1 MTIADRWLLPDGMDE
16 VLPPQ
21 ASRMEELRRALL
33 DLYHCWGYDQV
44 MPPPVEFLD
53 SLLTGTGTDLDLQ
66 TFKLTDQLTGRMMG
80 ASADVTPQVA
90 RMDAHSLKRQGP
102 VRLCYCTTVLRAKA
116 DQHQGG
122 RSPVQVGAE
131 LFGHAGLEADSEI
144 IHLALASL
152 KAAGADE
159 IHLALGHIGIYR
171 SLVEAA
177 ALSDEQEKVLFEAL
191 ALKSPTQLAE
201 FVSANVSDP
210 VLADML
216 LALGELHGGADVL
229 SLARE
234 RFAGAPASVMAAMDQ
249 LEALYQGVLARF
261 DVSLYFDLAELRGYQ
276 YHTGMMFAA
285 YVPGYGH
292 AVAKGGRYDDTGRAF
307 GRARPATGFSM
318 DLKHLASLAL
328 ASSGRGAIWSPA
340 KQDES
345 LHAAVVAL
353 REQGERVIQALPGQ
367 RTGPAEHDCDRRLEL
382 IDGRWQATALTQE
395 TSDQNG

>member
-21 ASRMEELRRALL
+21 ASRMEELRRTLL
-33 DLYHCWGYDQV
+33 DLYHVWGYDQV

-102 VRLCYCTTVLRAKA
+102 VRLCYCTNVLRAKA

-122 RSPVQVGAE
+122 RSPVQVGVE
-131 LFGHAGLEADSEI
+131 LFGHAGLDADKEI
-144 IHLALASL
+144 IHLALSSL
-152 KAAGADE
+152 QAAGAQE

-177 ALSDEQEKVLFEAL
+177 ELNADQEAQLFDAL
-191 ALKSPTQLAE
+191 ALKSPGLLAE
-201 FVSANVSDP
+201 NVSTSVRDP
-210 VLADML
+210 ALAEML
-216 LALGELHGGADVL
+216 LALGELHGDADIL
-229 SLARE
+229 LQARE
-234 RFAGAPASVMAAMDQ
+234 RLAGAPASVVAALDQ
-249 LEALYQGVLARF
+249 LDALYQGVLAQF

-292 AVAKGGRYDDTGRAF
+292 ALAKGGRYDDTGRAF

-318 DLKHLASLAL
+318 DLKQLASLDM
-328 ASSGRGAIWSPA
+328 ASSEQGAIWAPA
-340 KQDES
+340 EQAAS
-345 LHAAVVAL
+345 LDAAIALL

-367 RTGPAEHDCDRRLEL
+367 RTGPAEHGCDRRLEF
-382 IDGRWQATALTQE
+382 IDGRWQPTTLTQE
-395 TSDQNG
+395 TSA

>member
-102 VRLCYCTTVLRAKA
+102 VRLCYCTNVLRAKA

-122 RSPVQVGAE
+122 RSPVQVGVE

-152 KAAGADE
+152 HAAGADE

-177 ALSDEQEKVLFEAL
+177 ALSDEQERALFEAL
-191 ALKSPTQLAE
+191 ALKSPGQLAE
-201 FVSANVSDP
+201 QVNDSVSDP

-216 LALGELHGGADVL
+216 MALGELHGDASVL
-229 SLARE
+229 AQARE
-234 RFAGAPASVMAAMDQ
+234 RFAGAPAPVTAALDQ
-249 LEALYQGVLARF
+249 LEALYKGVLARF

-292 AVAKGGRYDDTGRAF
+292 ALAKGGRYDDTGRAF
-307 GRARPATGFSM
+307 CRARPATGFSM
-318 DLKHLASLAL
+318 DLKQLASLAL
-328 ASSGRGAIWSPA
+328 ASPSRGAIWAPA
-340 KQDES
+340 QEEES
-345 LHAAVVAL
+345 LNAAIVAL

-367 RTGPAEHDCDRRLEL
+367 RTGPAEHSCDRRLEF
-382 IDGRWQATALTQE
+382 IDGRWQTTTLTQE
-395 TSDQNG
+395 TSA

>member
-102 VRLCYCTTVLRAKA
+102 VRLCYCTNVLRAKA

-122 RSPVQVGAE
+122 RSPVQVGVE

-152 KAAGADE
+152 HAAGADE

-177 ALSDEQEKVLFEAL
+177 ALSDEQERVLFEAL
-191 ALKSPTQLAE
+191 ALKSPGQLAE
-201 FVSANVSDP
+201 QVNDSVSDP

-216 LALGELHGGADVL
+216 MALGELHGDASVL
-229 SLARE
+229 AQARE
-234 RFAGAPASVMAAMDQ
+234 RFAGAPAPVTAALDQ
-249 LEALYQGVLARF
+249 LEALYKGVLARF

-292 AVAKGGRYDDTGRAF
+292 ALAKGGRYDDTGRAF

-318 DLKHLASLAL
+318 DLKQLASLAL
-328 ASSGRGAIWSPA
+328 ASPSRGAIWAPA
-340 KQDES
+340 QEEES
-345 LHAAVVAL
+345 LNAAIVAL

-367 RTGPAEHDCDRRLEL
+367 RTGPAEHSCDRRLEF
-382 IDGRWQATALTQE
+382 IDGRWQTTALTQE
-395 TSDQNG
+395 TSA

>member
-102 VRLCYCTTVLRAKA
+102 VRLCYCTNVLRAKA

-122 RSPVQVGAE
+122 RSPVQVGVE

-152 KAAGADE
+152 HAAGADE

-177 ALSDEQEKVLFEAL
+177 ALNDEQERALFEAL
-191 ALKSPTQLAE
+191 ALKSPGQLVE
-201 FVSANVSDP
+201 QVSASVSDP

-216 LALGELHGGADVL
+216 VALGELHGDASVL
-229 SLARE
+229 SEARE
-234 RFAGAPASVMAAMDQ
+234 RFAGAPTPVTAALDQ
-249 LEALYQGVLARF
+249 LEALYKGVLARF

-292 AVAKGGRYDDTGRAF
+292 ALAKGGRYDDTGRAF

-318 DLKHLASLAL
+318 DLKQLASLAL
-328 ASSGRGAIWSPA
+328 ASPSQGAIWAPA
-340 KQDES
+340 QEEES
-345 LHAAVVAL
+345 LNAAIVAL

-367 RTGPAEHDCDRRLEL
+367 RTGPAEHSCDRRLEF
-382 IDGRWQATALTQE
+382 IDGRWQTTTLTQE
-395 TSDQNG
+395 TSA

>member
-80 ASADVTPQVA
+80 ESADVTPQVA

-102 VRLCYCTTVLRAKA
+102 VRLCYCTNVLRAKA

-122 RSPVQVGAE
+122 RSPVQVGVE

-152 KAAGADE
+152 HAAGADE

-177 ALSDEQEKVLFEAL
+177 ALSDEQERVLFEAL
-191 ALKSPTQLAE
+191 ALKSPGQLAE
-201 FVSANVSDP
+201 QVNVSVSDP

-216 LALGELHGGADVL
+216 MALGELHGDASVL
-229 SLARE
+229 AQARE
-234 RFAGAPASVMAAMDQ
+234 RFAGAPAPVTAALDQ
-249 LEALYQGVLARF
+249 LEALYKGVLARF

-292 AVAKGGRYDDTGRAF
+292 ALAKGGRYDDTGRAF

-318 DLKHLASLAL
+318 DLKQLASLAL
-328 ASSGRGAIWSPA
+328 ASPSRGAIWAPA
-340 KQDES
+340 QEEES
-345 LHAAVVAL
+345 LNAAIVAL

-367 RTGPAEHDCDRRLEL
+367 RTGPAEHSCDRRLEF
-382 IDGRWQATALTQE
+382 IDGRWQTTTLTQE
-395 TSDQNG
+395 TSA

>member
-102 VRLCYCTTVLRAKA
+102 VRLCYCTNVLRAKA

-122 RSPVQVGAE
+122 RSPVQVGVE

-152 KAAGADE
+152 HAAGADE

-177 ALSDEQEKVLFEAL
+177 ALSDEQERALFEAL
-191 ALKSPTQLAE
+191 ALKSPGQLAE
-201 FVSANVSDP
+201 QVNDSVSDP

-216 LALGELHGGADVL
+216 MALGELHGDASVL
-229 SLARE
+229 AQARE
-234 RFAGAPASVMAAMDQ
+234 RFAGAPAPVTAALDQ
-249 LEALYQGVLARF
+249 LEALYKGVLARF

-292 AVAKGGRYDDTGRAF
+292 ALAKGGRYDDTGRVF

-318 DLKHLASLAL
+318 DLKQLASLAL
-328 ASSGRGAIWSPA
+328 ASPSRGAIWAPA
-340 KQDES
+340 QEEES
-345 LHAAVVAL
+345 LNAAIVAL

-367 RTGPAEHDCDRRLEL
+367 RTGPAEHSCDRRLEF
-382 IDGRWQATALTQE
+382 IDGRWQTTTLTQE
-395 TSDQNG
+395 TSA

>member
-33 DLYHCWGYDQV
+33 DLYQYWGYDQV

-102 VRLCYCTTVLRAKA
+102 VRLCYCTNVLRAKA

-152 KAAGADE
+152 EAAGAKE

-177 ALSDEQEKVLFEAL
+177 ALSGEQESALFAAL
-191 ALKSPTQLAE
+191 ALKSPSQLAQR
-201 FVSANVSDP
+201 VQASVSDP
-210 VLADML
+210 ALADML
-216 LALGELHGGADVL
+216 LALGELHGGADIL
-229 SLARE
+229 SQARE
-234 RFAGAPASVMAAMDQ
+234 RLAGAPASVTAALDQ
-249 LEALYQGVLARF
+249 LDALYQGVLARF
-261 DVSLYFDLAELRGYQ
+261 AVALYFDLAELRGYQ

-292 AVAKGGRYDDTGRAF
+292 ALAKGGRYDDTGRAF

-318 DLKHLASLAL
+318 DLKQLASLAL
-328 ASSGRGAIWSPA
+328 ASPSRGAIWSPA

-345 LHAAVVAL
+345 LNAAVVAL

-367 RTGPAEHDCDRRLEL
+367 RTGPAEHDCDRCLEL
-382 IDGRWQATALTQE
+382 IDGRWQPTALTQE
-395 TSDQNG
+395 TSAS

>member
-33 DLYHCWGYDQV
+33 DLYQYWGYDQV

-102 VRLCYCTTVLRAKA
+102 VRLCYCTNVLRAKA

-152 KAAGADE
+152 EAAGAKE

-177 ALSDEQEKVLFEAL
+177 ALSGEQESALFAAL
-191 ALKSPTQLAE
+191 ALKSPSQLAQR
-201 FVSANVSDP
+201 VQASVSDP
-210 VLADML
+210 ALADML
-216 LALGELHGGADVL
+216 LALGELHGGADIL
-229 SLARE
+229 SQARE
-234 RFAGAPASVMAAMDQ
+234 RLAGAPASVTAALDQ
-249 LEALYQGVLARF
+249 LDALYQGVLARF
-261 DVSLYFDLAELRGYQ
+261 DVALYFDLAELRGYQ

-292 AVAKGGRYDDTGRAF
+292 ALAKGGRYDDTGRAF

-318 DLKHLASLAL
+318 DLKQLASLAP
-328 ASSGRGAIWSPA
+328 ASPSRGAIWSPA

-345 LHAAVVAL
+345 LNAAVVAL

-367 RTGPAEHDCDRRLEL
+367 RTGPAEHDCDRCLEL
-382 IDGRWQATALTQE
+382 IDGRWQPTALTQE
-395 TSDQNG
+395 TSAS

>member
-33 DLYHCWGYDQV
+33 DLYYVWGYDQV

-53 SLLTGTGTDLDLQ
+53 SLLTGTGTELDLQ

-102 VRLCYCTTVLRAKA
+102 VRLCYCTNVLRAKA

-122 RSPVQVGAE
+122 RSPVQVGVE

-144 IHLALASL
+144 IRLALASL
-152 KAAGADE
+152 SAAGAQE
-159 IHLALGHIGIYR
+159 LHLALGHIGIFR

-177 ALSDEQEKVLFEAL
+177 ELSADQEAAVFDAL
-191 ALKSPTQLAE
+191 ALKSPGELQAR
-201 FVSANVSDP
+201 VSECVSDP
-210 VLADML
+210 VLGDML
-216 LALGELHGGADVL
+216 LALGELHGGADIL
-229 SLARE
+229 RQARE
-234 RFAGAPASVMAAMDQ
+234 RFAGAPASVIAALDQ
-249 LEALYQGVLARF
+249 LEALNKTVLAQF

-276 YHTGMMFAA
+276 YHTGVMFAA

-292 AVAKGGRYDDTGRAF
+292 ALAKGGRYDDTGRAF

-318 DLKHLASLAL
+318 DLKQLASLA
-328 ASSGRGAIWSPA
+328 AAAPAAGAIWAPA
-340 KQDES
+340 QES
-345 LHAAVVAL
+345 ATLDAAIDTL
-353 REQGERVIQALPGQ
+353 RQKGERVIQALPGQ
-367 RTGPAEHDCDRRLEL
+367 RTEPAEHDCDRRLEF
-382 IDGRWQATALTQE
+382 IDGRWQTTALTQE
-395 TSDQNG
+395 TSA

>member
-21 ASRMEELRRALL
+21 ARRMEELRRALL

-102 VRLCYCTTVLRAKA
+102 VRLCYCTNVLRAKA

-122 RSPVQVGAE
+122 RSPVQVGVE

-152 KAAGADE
+152 HAAGADE

-177 ALSDEQEKVLFEAL
+177 ALSDEQERALFEAL
-191 ALKSPTQLAE
+191 ALKSPGQLAE
-201 FVSANVSDP
+201 QVNDSVSDP

-216 LALGELHGGADVL
+216 MALGELHGDASVL
-229 SLARE
+229 AQARE
-234 RFAGAPASVMAAMDQ
+234 RFAGAPAPVTAALDQ
-249 LEALYQGVLARF
+249 LEALYKGVLARF

-292 AVAKGGRYDDTGRAF
+292 ALAKGGRYDDTGRVF

-318 DLKHLASLAL
+318 DLKQLASLAL
-328 ASSGRGAIWSPA
+328 ASPSRGAIWAPA
-340 KQDES
+340 QEEES
-345 LHAAVVAL
+345 LNAAIVAL

-367 RTGPAEHDCDRRLEL
+367 RTGPAEHSCDRRLEF
-382 IDGRWQATALTQE
+382 IDGRWQTTTLTQE
-395 TSDQNG
+395 TSA

>member
-21 ASRMEELRRALL
+21 ASRMEELRRGLL
-33 DLYHCWGYDQV
+33 DLYYRWGYEQV

-90 RMDAHSLKRQGP
+90 RMDAHSLRRQGP
-102 VRLCYCTTVLRAKA
+102 VRLCYCTNVLRAKA

-122 RSPVQVGAE
+122 RSPVQVGVE

-152 KAAGADE
+152 EAAGAQE

-171 SLVEAA
+171 ALVEAA
-177 ALSDEQEKVLFEAL
+177 ELSAAQESALFAAL
-191 ALKSPTQLAE
+191 ALKSPGQLALE
-201 FVSANVSDP
+201 VEASVSDP
-210 VLADML
+210 GLRAMFV
-216 LALGELHGGADVL
+216 ALGELHGDASVL

-234 RFAGAPASVMAAMDQ
+234 RFASAPASVMTALDQ
-249 LEALYQGVLARF
+249 LDALYREVSARF
-261 DVSLYFDLAELRGYQ
+261 DVSLYVDLAELRGYQ
-276 YHTGMMFAA
+276 YHTAMMFAA
-285 YVPGYGH
+285 YVPGYGQ
-292 AVAKGGRYDDTGRAF
+292 ALAKGGRYDDSGRAF

-318 DLKHLASLAL
+318 DLKQLASLAA
-328 ASSGRGAIWSPA
+328 ASATPGGIWAPA
-340 KQDES
+340 EQDEA
-345 LHAAVVAL
+345 LKHAVSRL

-367 RTGPAEHDCDRRLEL
+367 RTGPAEHACDRRLEF

-395 TSDQNG
+395 TSA

>member
-21 ASRMEELRRALL
+21 ASRMKELRRALL

-102 VRLCYCTTVLRAKA
+102 VRLCYCTNVLRAKA

-122 RSPVQVGAE
+122 RSPVQVGVE

-152 KAAGADE
+152 HAAGANE

-177 ALSDEQEKVLFEAL
+177 ALSDEQERALFEAL
-191 ALKSPTQLAE
+191 ALKSPGQLAE
-201 FVSANVSDP
+201 QVNASVSDP

-216 LALGELHGGADVL
+216 MALGELHGDASVL
-229 SLARE
+229 AEARE
-234 RFAGAPASVMAAMDQ
+234 RFAGAPAPVTAALDQ
-249 LEALYQGVLARF
+249 LEALYKGVLARF

-292 AVAKGGRYDDTGRAF
+292 ALAKGGRYDDTGRAF

-318 DLKHLASLAL
+318 DLKQLASLAL
-328 ASSGRGAIWSPA
+328 ASPSRGAIWAPA
-340 KQDES
+340 QEEES
-345 LHAAVVAL
+345 LNAAIVAL

-367 RTGPAEHDCDRRLEL
+367 RTGPAEHSCDRRLEF
-382 IDGRWQATALTQE
+382 IDGRWQTTTLTQE
-395 TSDQNG
+395 TSA

>member
-21 ASRMEELRRALL
+21 ASRMEELRRTLL
-33 DLYHCWGYDQV
+33 DLYHGWGYDQV

-90 RMDAHSLKRQGP
+90 RMDAHSLRRQGP
-102 VRLCYCTTVLRAKA
+102 VRLCYCTNVLRAKA

-122 RSPVQVGAE
+122 RSPVQVGVE

-144 IHLALASL
+144 IHLALTSLTAS
-152 KAAGADE
+152 GACE

-177 ALSDEQEKVLFEAL
+177 ELNHDQERALFDAL
-191 ALKSPTQLAE
+191 ALKSPGALAE
-201 FVSANVSDP
+201 QVSASVADP
-210 VLADML
+210 ALAAMFN
-216 LALGELHGGADVL
+216 ALGELHGDIGVLQQARDV
-229 SLARE
+229 
-234 RFAGAPASVMAAMDQ
+234 FAGAPVSVKTALDE
-249 LEALYQGVLARF
+249 LDALYQSVLANF
-261 DVSLYFDLAELRGYQ
+261 EVDIYVDLAELRGYE

-285 YVPGYGH
+285 YVPGYGK
-292 AVAKGGRYDDTGRAF
+292 ALAKGGRYDDTGRAF

-318 DLKHLASLAL
+318 DLKQLASLAQ
-328 ASSGRGAIWSPA
+328 ASPTKGAIWAPSQA
-340 KQDES
+340 DEALS
-345 LHAAVVAL
+345 LAIASL
-353 REQGERVIQALPGQ
+353 REQGERVVQALPGQ
-367 RTGPAEHDCDRRLEL
+367 RTGPAEHGCNRRLEF
-382 IDGRWQATALTQE
+382 IDGRWLPTTLAQE
-395 TSDQNG
+395 TRA

>member
-21 ASRMEELRRALL
+21 ASRMEELRRTLL

-102 VRLCYCTTVLRAKA
+102 VRLCYCTNVLRAKA

-122 RSPVQVGAE
+122 RSPVQVGVE
-131 LFGHAGLEADSEI
+131 LFGHAGLDADKEI
-144 IHLALASL
+144 IHLALSSL
-152 KAAGADE
+152 QAAGAQE

-177 ALSDEQEKVLFEAL
+177 DLNAEQEASLFDAL
-191 ALKSPTQLAE
+191 ALKSPGLLAE
-201 FVSANVSDP
+201 QVSASVSDP
-210 VLADML
+210 ALADML
-216 LALGELHGGADVL
+216 LALGDLHGDADILVQ
-229 SLARE
+229 ARE
-234 RFAGAPASVMAAMDQ
+234 QLAGAPASVVAALDQ
-249 LEALYQGVLARF
+249 LDALYQGVLAQF

-292 AVAKGGRYDDTGRAF
+292 ALAKGGRYDDTGRAF

-318 DLKHLASLAL
+318 DLKQLASLDVA
-328 ASSGRGAIWSPA
+328 APAKGAIWAPA
-340 KQDES
+340 EQAAS
-345 LHAAVVAL
+345 LDAAIVAL
-353 REQGERVIQALPGQ
+353 RGQGERVIQALPGQ
-367 RTGPAEHDCDRRLEL
+367 RTGPAEHDCDRRLEF
-382 IDGRWQATALTQE
+382 IDGRWQPTALTQE
-395 TSDQNG
+395 TST

>member
-102 VRLCYCTTVLRAKA
+102 VRLCYCTNVLRAKA

-122 RSPVQVGAE
+122 RSPVQVGVE

-152 KAAGADE
+152 HAAGADE

-177 ALSDEQEKVLFEAL
+177 ALSDEQERVLFEAL
-191 ALKSPTQLAE
+191 ALKSPGQLAE
-201 FVSANVSDP
+201 QVNVSVSDP

-216 LALGELHGGADVL
+216 MALGELHGDASVL
-229 SLARE
+229 AQARE
-234 RFAGAPASVMAAMDQ
+234 RFAGAPAPVTAALDQ
-249 LEALYQGVLARF
+249 LEALYKGVLARF

-292 AVAKGGRYDDTGRAF
+292 ALAKGGRYDDTGRAF

-318 DLKHLASLAL
+318 DLKQLASLAL
-328 ASSGRGAIWSPA
+328 ASPSRGAIWAPA
-340 KQDES
+340 QEEES
-345 LHAAVVAL
+345 LNAAIVAL
-353 REQGERVIQALPGQ
+353 REQGERVIQAPPGQ
-367 RTGPAEHDCDRRLEL
+367 RTGPAEHSCDRRLEF
-382 IDGRWQATALTQE
+382 IDGRWQTTTLTQE
-395 TSDQNG
+395 TSA

>member
-102 VRLCYCTTVLRAKA
+102 VRLCYCTNVLRAKA

-122 RSPVQVGAE
+122 RSPVQVGVE

-152 KAAGADE
+152 HAAGADE

-177 ALSDEQEKVLFEAL
+177 ALSDEQERALFEAL
-191 ALKSPTQLAE
+191 ALKSPGQLAE
-201 FVSANVSDP
+201 QVNASVSDP

-216 LALGELHGGADVL
+216 MALGELHGDASVL
-229 SLARE
+229 AEARE
-234 RFAGAPASVMAAMDQ
+234 RFAGAPAPVTAALDQ
-249 LEALYQGVLARF
+249 LEALYKGVLARF

-292 AVAKGGRYDDTGRAF
+292 ALAKGGRYDDTGRAF

-318 DLKHLASLAL
+318 DLKQLASLAL
-328 ASSGRGAIWSPA
+328 ASPSRGAIWAPA
-340 KQDES
+340 QEEES
-345 LHAAVVAL
+345 LNAAIVAL

-367 RTGPAEHDCDRRLEL
+367 RTGPAEHSCDRRLEF
-382 IDGRWQATALTQE
+382 IDGRWQTTTLTQE
-395 TSDQNG
+395 TSA